1 MTSTPFHGESIL
13 SMRQFERADLELLF
27 DAATELSGLDRRTQ
41 RKLLEGRILV
51 SAFYQSSTRTR
62 MAHEAA
68 MLFLGGRVTGFSDV
82 SVTRA
87 GDFYQEPVMDV
98 ARVCSAY
105 GDVIVIRHPETGAPA
120 VAAAH
125 ATVPVINAGDGWG
138 EHPTQALT
146 DLYTIRQEFGAIDGL
161 CLLLVGDLRM
171 RTMRSLVLGLRNFS
185 CNIRCVAPPSMR
197 LDEALADEFRSA
209 GGTLTEYPSV
219 EEALAGADVIYMEPV
234 IQADYG
240 IGYDHA
246 PAKKPATPD
255 QYRITR
261 AKLEMS
267 SHRKIVLHSLPRQ
280 DELAADVDS
289 SPFNRYWAE
298 VDNGV
303 TLRKALLQLM
313 LGE

>member
-1 MTSTPFHGESIL
+1 
-13 SMRQFERADLELLF
+13 
-27 DAATELSGLDRRTQ
+27 
-41 RKLLEGRILV
+41 
-51 SAFYQSSTRTR
+51 
-62 MAHEAA
+62 

-82 SVTRA
+82 KVTRA
-87 GDFYQEPVMDV
+87 GDFYQESVADV

-105 GDVIVIRHPETGAPA
+105 GDVIVIRHPQTGASA

-185 CNIRCVAPPSMR
+185 CDIRCVAPPNMS
-197 LDEALADEFRSA
+197 LDEAMADEFRSA

-240 IGYDHA
+240 VGYEQA
-246 PAKKPATPD
+246 PVEKPATPD
-255 QYRITR
+255 QYRVTR
-261 AKLEMS
+261 AKLDKFAG
-267 SHRKIVLHSLPRQ
+267 RKIVLHSLPRQ
-280 DELAADVDS
+280 DELAVDVDS
-289 SPFNRYWAE
+289 SPFNRYWSE